1 MGGVLSQ
8 TEDFTL
14 VCRIDLVRF
23 TVVGEGDAVWA
34 GERSGCSVFLG
45 FNMLSEKKGKKRS
58 IRMSRT

>member
-14 VCRIDLVRF
+14 VCRVDLVRF

-45 FNMLSEKKGKKRS
+45 FNML
-58 IRMSRT
+58 